1 MRQQRPVRDADGRQV
16 ERGPEMQ
23 RQPCSPRM
31 IAAGGVHQDHVRHD
45 VERPDRGL

>member
-31 IAAGGVHQDHVRHD
+31 SAAGGVHEQDVGQD